1 MKKKKNKTWMKLK
14 KKKKD
19 WYIGGRNKGVGRDW
33 EMRNKLSC
41 ERRKKRKGSNKEKQK
56 KKKK

>member
-41 ERRKKRKGSNKEKQK
+41 ERRKKK
-56 KKKK
+56 KRIK